1 MYQRQSRLLQS
12 VPTLS
17 PTFQVRGECENSEL
31 WRFDGDV
38 IKTCKTYVAVKPKK
52 RCKKVQPGTKKK
64 LKFFC
69 PSTCK
74 RKCKRNDSPTS
85 SPSLKPSLSPSD
97 VPSFI
102 PSTDPSSAP
111 RTKPSSEP
119 SSLPSS
125 APSSVPSLKPS
136 LSPSEVPSCA
146 PSTDP
151 SSTSSLVPSSKPSG
165 VSRNPSS
172 PPSDL
177 PTVYEAKFLSGQ
189 TVPVTNGQTS
199 NMFPQGGDRN
209 GPKNVVCG
217 AIQAVLAHPLDPDI
231 CFAGACNGGVFR
243 TEDCTTPEPR
253 WQPLS
258 DQEDSLS
265 VGDMAFD
272 DGSDGITNPNTI
284 VVAIGTRSSLNR
296 AGGPAVGLM
305 LTDNALDPMPV
316 WTSLDNAGGDV
327 NFRTKAVKFNSVYIR
342 GDLILASAYQS
353 TPFICPYVGIF
364 RSTDRGK
371 TWTNALV
378 GQGRAIASDP
388 NNDGRFYATL
398 DSTGFCS
405 NGVLPLNGVYT
416 SDDNGETWTITAP
429 VPSTSP
435 LNEGEL
441 NNAKLSV
448 SKDGS
453 RVWSALLKN
462 GQANSISFSDTFGT
476 SWSKMDPVQTKA
488 GDDGGLNPREK
499 PGGQGGIHFSLLAS
513 SKNKD
518 IVYVGGDRQGLPFP
532 NEIGAID
539 FNGRLFRG
547 NSAVP
552 PLDDDVIFSPQ
563 WEHMTHSNSISQS
576 PGGGTASLSAP
587 HADSRDMKIRA
598 DGVILEGDDGGVAIR
613 SSPDDNKGDWFGICG
628 NMQAFETHSIAYEPI
643 FGSVLF
649 GSQDTGTMYGTL
661 GNKGTFTSLLVA
673 DGGIALID
681 SSSSTEFIF
690 LYFSFQSGNGLTRTD
705 IRKDTGMTTAKS
717 SLDGPVD
724 AAFVP
729 VTAMDPNNQDQFVVA
744 DGSDFVIR
752 LFQNR
757 GLLVQTLQTPLSGI
771 SAIAWNEFIYIAKD
785 QKVAQCV
792 FLVPLSCNTPVTVA
806 AASEGRIRSLA
817 INPLNTNNV
826 VAVFTPAAYDLL
838 SPEVFESKDGG
849 TTWKDIGGTPS
860 SLLAKSS
867 TGGAAVFIISKDLS
881 SSFLAVGTSNGVLI
895 KRNTDDWELLA
906 TGLPKVAVLDMV
918 YESLDDTLVIATLG
932 RGVWFLRKAID
943 IASGAG
949 IGLWSQE
956 NNDDTRATVDM
967 DSLLVGPNLTP
978 VTPNLTPV
986 TPVPPDDAPYEGFDE
1001 ILR

>member
-38 IKTCKTYVAVKPKK
+38 IKTCKTYVAVKPKQ
-52 RCKKVQPGTKKK
+52 RCKKIQP
-64 LKFFC
+64 
-69 PSTCK
+69 
-74 RKCKRNDSPTS
+74 
-85 SPSLKPSLSPSD
+85 
-97 VPSFI
+97 
-102 PSTDPSSAP
+102 
-111 RTKPSSEP
+111 
-119 SSLPSS
+119 
-125 APSSVPSLKPS
+125 
-136 LSPSEVPSCA
+136 
-146 PSTDP
+146 
-151 SSTSSLVPSSKPSG
+151 
-165 VSRNPSS
+165 
-172 PPSDL
+172 
-177 PTVYEAKFLSGQ
+177 VYEAKFLSGQ

-217 AIQAVLAHPLDPDI
+217 AIQTVLAHPLDPDI

-284 VVAIGTRSSLNR
+284 VVAIGTRSSFGR

-353 TPFICPYVGIF
+353 TPFRCPYIGIF

-398 DSTGFCS
+398 DFTGVCS
-405 NGVLPLNGVYT
+405 NGFLPLNGVYT

-499 PGGQGGIHFSLLAS
+499 PGGSGSIHFSLLAS

-547 NSAVP
+547 NSTVP

-661 GNKGTFTSLLVA
+661 GNKGTFTSLLVG

-681 SSSSTEFIF
+681 SSSSTESIF
-690 LYFSFQSGNGLTRTD
+690 LYFSFQYGNGLTRTD
-705 IRKDTGMTTAKS
+705 IRKDTGMITAKS

-771 SAIAWNEFIYIAKD
+771 SAIAWNEFIYIAQIK
-785 QKVAQCV
+785 K
-792 FLVPLSCNTPVTVA
+792 LPT

-826 VAVFTPAAYDLL
+826 VAVFTPAASDLL

-895 KRNTDDWELLA
+895 KRNTDDWELFA